1 MQRATAVRLIE
12 EIHVNFRYT
21 YKDMSSKDMQIM
33 IARWYDCLRGYSD
46 EAVEGAFRT
55 ALCRSS
61 MPPTIADII
70 GTIERQERLK
80 EPSDMAL
87 WSELKEAIE
96 KIKKKVWDIRYG
108 FVHLFEMKDTMNEP
122 KYVYDN
128 LREDIRSYIDFDSF
142 CAFGAYTDEQLQFER
157 ARFLKAIPE
166 IRQALRDKRTIEE
179 TKPMIAAGQGIQ
191 QLTGGK

>member
-1 MQRATAVRLIE
+1 MQRATAVRMIT
-12 EIHVNFRYT
+12 EINVNFRYT
-21 YKDMSSKDMQIM
+21 YKNMTKQDMQIM
-33 IARWYDCLRGYSD
+33 TARWYDCLKSYSD
-46 EAVEGAFRT
+46 EEVEGAFRT

-70 GTIERQERLK
+70 GIIDRQKRLS

-87 WSELKEAIE
+87 WSEIKQAVR
-96 KIKKKVWDIRYG
+96 KIQRTVHDKDYG
-108 FVHLFEMKDTMNEP
+108 FRQLYELKGIAQDLDDI
-122 KYVYDN
+122 YCN
-128 LREDIRSYIDFDSF
+128 LREDIRAYIDFDSF

-166 IRQALRDKRTIEE
+166 MREAMRDKRMIEQ
-179 TKPMIAAGQGIQ
+179 TKPMISAGKGIQ